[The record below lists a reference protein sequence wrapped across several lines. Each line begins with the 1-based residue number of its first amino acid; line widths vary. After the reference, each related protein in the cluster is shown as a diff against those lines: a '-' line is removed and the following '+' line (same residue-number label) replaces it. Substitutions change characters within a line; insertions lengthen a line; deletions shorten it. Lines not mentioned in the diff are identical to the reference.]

1 VSDSE
6 PSRPRAEADRDAA
19 RAMDSLRRIVHALRV
34 ATRASERSFGL
45 TAAQH
50 FVLRQLAVLSGQS
63 LSDIAARTRTTQST
77 VSEVV
82 GGLVR
87 RGLVSRQASARD
99 RRRAE
104 LSLTAAGD
112 AVLARTPET
121 VQERLIAGFGSLGER
136 ERRALADGL
145 EAWLAASSLDGVAP
159 VLFFDGDAQRMDSTT
174 NY

>member
-1 VSDSE
+1 MKDSE
-6 PSRPRAEADRDAA
+6 PSPLPPPRAEVDRDAA

-50 FVLRQLAVLSGQS
+50 FVLRQLSLVAGQS

-82 GGLVR
+82 GGLVK
-87 RGLVSRQASARD
+87 RGLVSRQPCATD

-104 LSLTAAGD
+104 LSLTAAGE
-112 AVLARTPET
+112 AILVQTPET
-121 VQERLIAGFGSLGER
+121 VQERLIAGFGSLGET
-136 ERRALADGL
+136 ERRALANGL
-145 EAWLAASSLDGVAP
+145 EGWLAASSLDGVAP
-159 VLFFDGDAQRMDSTT
+159 VFFFEEDDAGAR
-174 NY
+174 